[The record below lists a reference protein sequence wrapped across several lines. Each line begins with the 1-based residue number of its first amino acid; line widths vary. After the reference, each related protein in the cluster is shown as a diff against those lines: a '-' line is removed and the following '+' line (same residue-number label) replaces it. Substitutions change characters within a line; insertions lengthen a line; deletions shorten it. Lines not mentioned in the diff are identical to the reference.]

1 MPRIP
6 TRPRRPLP
14 TRVPRTGRRA
24 FTVIELLVVVAIIA
38 VLAGLLL
45 AALNAARERGQISS
59 TQAAMEAFRAGCEA
73 FQQEHGQLPGVI
85 PEETLINDAAAN
97 GDMPKISSMENAL
110 LHLMGGYALSTDPAA
125 FDGLDGPNVI
135 ELDFA
140 EPGGGTLTLRVDPT
154 RIGEGPR
161 IRGRQ
166 YEPYFTPSPGSL
178 LAVDGQLSGAI
189 DDPRL
194 PDLVDAW
201 GQPIGF
207 MRRIRPLGT
216 LVRSPGASDT
226 AQFDPT
232 GLLPYVTA
240 DRIGRLAKLQE
251 YSASGNVEGSVLTGL
266 EDEPEARDNLA
277 RLIRNPAFDDQARGT
292 FVLMSAGPDG
302 IYFSAAD
309 GPGTRTEPVV
319 DLLDE
324 DLDLPDDV
332 AGEYDDLLTFGGS

>member
-1 MPRIP
+1 VAQ
-6 TRPRRPLP
+6 RPSLLERRAPEPADRQSLPPLP
-14 TRVPRTGRRA
+14 
-24 FTVIELLVVVAIIA
+24 
-38 VLAGLLL
+38 
-45 AALNAARERGQISS
+45 
-59 TQAAMEAFRAGCEA
+59 
-73 FQQEHGQLPGVI
+73 
-85 PEETLINDAAAN
+85 
-97 GDMPKISSMENAL
+97 
-110 LHLMGGYALSTDPAA
+110 
-125 FDGLDGPNVI
+125 GPNSAVWTRG
-135 ELDFA
+135 
-140 EPGGGTLTLRVDPT
+140 PGGG
-154 RIGEGPR
+154 G
-161 IRGRQ
+161 RGR
-166 YEPYFTPSPGSL
+166 PPPRGAPSFPPPPGSPP
-178 LAVDGQLSGAI
+178 AVDGQRGGAI
-189 DDPRL
+189 DAPPL